1 MKLNEIIDI
10 LDAAILTGENH
21 LDKKFKKCAGADLM
35 SDILAGL
42 SEGAVLLTG
51 LTTVQVVRTAFVAGV
66 EAIVFVRDKKPP
78 PEVVELA
85 RTHNLPLLSTPLSMF
100 VACGRLHARD
110 LTGLDGQR

>member
-21 LDKKFKKCAGADLM
+21 LDKKFRKCAAADLM

-42 SEGAVLLTG
+42 SEGCILLTG
-51 LTTVQVVRTAFVAGV
+51 LTTVQVVRTAFVAEV
-66 EAIVFVRDKKPP
+66 EAIVFVRDKTPP
-78 PEVVELA
+78 DEVVELA
-85 RTHNLPLLSTPLSMF
+85 HAHNLPLLSTPLSMF
-100 VACGRLHARD
+100 VACGRLHGRN